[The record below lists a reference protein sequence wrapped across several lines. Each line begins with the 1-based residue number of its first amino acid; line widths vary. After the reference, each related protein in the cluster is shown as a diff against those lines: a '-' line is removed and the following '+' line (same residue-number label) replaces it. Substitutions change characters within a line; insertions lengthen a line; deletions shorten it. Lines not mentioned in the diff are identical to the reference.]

1 MCKQIIQAQK
11 VYRGTQTCLEHSI
24 SPNRSFAVDHI
35 LFSALA
41 QLLVEAF
48 RLSST
53 GSRTRQLP
61 ICRLLQSTLSSFGLV
76 VFYILTNGWSSDRTS
91 RLGLAFPQTPRR
103 LCQLT
108 VFLDTCRA
116 QALPTSL
123 LRCRL
128 CFRFA
133 GPASEL
139 VQVFCMI
146 LCTPWVNYNDI
157 LVAGIMLFAD
167 VSFFFFNDQ

>member
-1 MCKQIIQAQK
+1 MTLKETVSRSLNCVNKLIKTQK
-11 VYRGTQTCLEHSI
+11 VYRSTQTCLEHSI
-24 SPNRSFAVDHI
+24 SPNRSFAVGHR

-41 QLLVEAF
+41 PLPVEAF

-53 GSRTRQLP
+53 GNRTRQLP
-61 ICRLLQSTLSSFGLV
+61 ICRLLQSTLSAFGLV
-76 VFYILTNGWSSDRTS
+76 VFYKSTNGWSSDRTS
-91 RLGLAFPQTPRR
+91 RLGLAFPQKPRR

-108 VFLDTCRA
+108 AFLDTCRV

-123 LRCRL
+123 LRCRP

-139 VQVFCMI
+139 VQVSCMI
-146 LCTPWVNYNDI
+146 LCTPFGK
-157 LVAGIMLFAD
+157 L
-167 VSFFFFNDQ
+167 